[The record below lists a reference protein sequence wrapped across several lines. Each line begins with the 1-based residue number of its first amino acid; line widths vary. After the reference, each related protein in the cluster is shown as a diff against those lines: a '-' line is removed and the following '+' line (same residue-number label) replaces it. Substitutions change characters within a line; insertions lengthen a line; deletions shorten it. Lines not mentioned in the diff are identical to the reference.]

1 MANVE
6 ITKKPTRF
14 AKKPLAVRIVE
25 EEEKIDAQNAH
36 NKHHSQASN
45 IIFVFGQWVI

>member
-1 MANVE
+1 MLKSQKNQ
-6 ITKKPTRF
+6 RGLQ
-14 AKKPLAVRIVE
+14 KKPLAVRIVE